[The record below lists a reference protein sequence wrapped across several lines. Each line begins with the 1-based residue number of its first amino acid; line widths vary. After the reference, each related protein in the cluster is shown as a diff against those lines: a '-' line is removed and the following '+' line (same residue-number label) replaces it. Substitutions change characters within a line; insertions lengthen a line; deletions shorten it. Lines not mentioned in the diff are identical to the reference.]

1 MSRLPAPVARQASLS
16 TMPLDLGR
24 GPYGW
29 LAYTMPDRFS
39 RLPTLAEEDQIRRD
53 LVAATEPVEVSE
65 LERAIARLVAA
76 YPQRGAG
83 DIRGYVIGLAEHL
96 AGFPADVVARACWDI
111 VHAKAFLPAVTEV
124 VALAEAYAGPR
135 RHAMRALDAVAEER
149 ERRRKVE
156 TEEARQDESRKR
168 WIAAEAQA
176 LDAIAAAKPGHD
188 AAEIWGRLGIQHQ
201 IRLKLAAI
209 GSRGDLADMVA
220 ALEVTP

>member
-1 MSRLPAPVARQASLS
+1 MSRLPATVARETGLS
-16 TMPLDLGR
+16 TIRLDLER

-29 LAYTMPDRFS
+29 LAYSMPDRYS
-39 RLPTLAEEDQIRRD
+39 RLPTLAEEDEIRRD

-76 YPQRGAG
+76 YPQRGAA

-96 AGFPADVVARACWDI
+96 AGFPADVVARACWEI
-111 VHAKAFLPAVTEV
+111 VHAKAFLPAVAEV
-124 VALAEAYAGPR
+124 VALAESYAGPR
-135 RHAMRALDAVAEER
+135 RHALRALDAVDVER

-156 TEEARQDESRKR
+156 AEQARQEDSRQR
-168 WIAAEAQA
+168 WRAAETQV

-188 AAEIWGRLGIQHQ
+188 AAEIFDRLGINHR

-209 GSRGDLADMVA
+209 GSDDDLVA
-220 ALEVTP
+220 LVDALEVG